1 MRCTII
7 RFRHVDSAKLNWKH
21 LQVLEARE
29 ADSGVFTCVVPG
41 GGGEGG
47 GEGGGGAAAQR
58 TVRLVIFSRGD
69 LAVTSAGAGQ
79 SPGPRCC
86 KEITFLISLLYIVKQ
101 IWLL

>member
-41 GGGEGG
+41 
-47 GEGGGGAAAQR
+47 GGGGAAAQR

>member
-1 MRCTII
+1 M
-7 RFRHVDSAKLNWKH
+7 
-21 LQVLEARE
+21 LEARE

-41 GGGEGG
+41 GGDE

-69 LAVTSAGAGQ
+69 LAVTRAGASR

-86 KEITFLISLLYIVKQ
+86 KEITFLISLLLVVKQ
-101 IWLL
+101 MLIL

>member
-1 MRCTII
+1 M
-7 RFRHVDSAKLNWKH
+7 
-21 LQVLEARE
+21 LEARE

-47 GEGGGGAAAQR
+47 GGGVGGGGAAAQR

-86 KEITFLISLLYIVKQ
+86 KEITFLISLLYIVMQ
-101 IWLL
+101 MWIVT

>member
-7 RFRHVDSAKLNWKH
+7 RFRYVDSAKLNWKH
-21 LQVLEARE
+21 PQVLEARE

-41 GGGEGG
+41 
-47 GEGGGGAAAQR
+47 GGGGAAAQR

>member
-1 MRCTII
+1 M
-7 RFRHVDSAKLNWKH
+7 
-21 LQVLEARE
+21 LEARE

-41 GGGEGG
+41 GGGEGEGG
-47 GEGGGGAAAQR
+47 GEGGVGAAVQR

>member
-1 MRCTII
+1 M
-7 RFRHVDSAKLNWKH
+7 
-21 LQVLEARE
+21 LEARE
-29 ADSGVFTCVVPG
+29 ADSGMFTCVVPG

-47 GEGGGGAAAQR
+47 GVAAAQR